1 MLFDDFLFRE
11 CRSRKR
17 VASRLGRKRE
27 GYLEAILLILVFGL
41 GFLTFKGGNY
51 LFVGVA
57 SWLGFVFAWLY
68 FSLYGVNLPKKRA
81 K

>member
-1 MLFDDFLFRE
+1 MVS
-11 CRSRKR
+11 C
-17 VASRLGRKRE
+17 LGRKRE

-41 GFLTFKGGNY
+41 GFLTFKGGIY

-68 FSLYGVNLPKKRA
+68 FSLFGVNLPKNKKIWNFFA
-81 K
+81 DD